1 MLSVDHVGYAVKK
14 MERTLKALE
23 LLGYTFGDVIA
34 DSDRKINICFGEMN
48 GYRIELVCPQCAGS
62 PVDDVILKLGNTPYH
77 LCYCSDSLEE
87 DLRDLIKGGYKVVI
101 PAQEAVAFDG
111 KRVVFLYSLAV
122 GLIEIVEK

>member
-1 MLSVDHVGYAVKK
+1 MLYVDHIGYAVKK
-14 MERTLKALE
+14 MERARKGFE

-34 DSDRKINICFGEMN
+34 DPDRKIDICFGEMN

-77 LCYCSDSLEE
+77 ICYSSDSLDE
-87 DLRDLIKGGYKVVI
+87 DLEKIHGGGYRIVI
-101 PAQEAVAFDG
+101 PAQEALAFGG
-111 KRVVFLYSLAV
+111 KRVVFLYSLSV